1 MTAMSTA
8 VAARMTGA
16 DILKLRK
23 RRSTLIWA
31 LLLTLLPL
39 VLYFVVSAVQHSSNP
54 VAHGP
59 AGGLNGFQDSLR
71 IVALFFGP
79 LAAILVGTDAGAGD
93 SAAGVFRDLVVTGRS
108 RLALFATRVPA
119 ALALT
124 WAIMVLAYALSMIGT
139 FVFADGASTPSASM
153 AVNGFGFTLLST
165 GVICAIAVGLASLT
179 TSRPAALVA
188 LIGWQL
194 IASPILTNIS
204 SLGSAR
210 KLVLR
215 EAIAHFSPVS
225 LDGGHGHG
233 PARGGAV
240 TMGSATAIAVMAVW
254 LVVFLVLGA
263 WRTRTM
269 DA

>member
-1 MTAMSTA
+1 MNATIAL
-8 VAARMTGA
+8 RMTGA
-16 DILKLRK
+16 DFLKLRK
-23 RRSTLIWA
+23 RWGTLIWA
-31 LLLTLLPL
+31 SILTLLPL
-39 VLYFVVSAVQHSSNP
+39 LLYFVIAAAQHSSNP
-54 VAHGP
+54 HEHPP
-59 AGGLNGFQDSLR
+59 AGGVNGFQDSLR

-79 LAAILVGTDAGAGD
+79 LAAILVGADAGAGD

-108 RLALFATRVPA
+108 RVALFATRLPA

-124 WAIMVLAYALSMIGT
+124 WLIAIVGYGLAILGT
-139 FVFADGASTPSASM
+139 FAFAGGTPTPSGAM
-153 AVNGFGFTLLST
+153 VANGFGFTLLST
-165 GVICAIAVGLASLT
+165 GVICVLAVGLASLT
-179 TSRPAALVA
+179 ASRPATLVS

-210 KLVLR
+210 ELVLR
-215 EAIAHFSPVS
+215 EAIAHFSPVD
-225 LDGGHGHG
+225 LDGGGGHG

-240 TMGSATAIAVMAVW
+240 TMGSATAVIVVVVW
-254 LVVFLVLGA
+254 LIVFLALGA

>member
-1 MTAMSTA
+1 MSPA
-8 VAARMTGA
+8 IAARMTRA
-16 DILKLRK
+16 DVLKLRK
-23 RRSTLIWA
+23 RRGTVIWA

-39 VLYFVVSAVQHSSNP
+39 ALYFIIGAAQHSSSP
-54 VAHGP
+54 AEHGP
-59 AGGLNGFQDSLR
+59 AGGMKGFQDSLR
-71 IVALFFGP
+71 VVALFFGP
-79 LAAILVGTDAGAGD
+79 LAAILVGAEAGAGD

-108 RLALFATRVPA
+108 RLMLFASRVPA

-124 WAIMVLAYALSMIGT
+124 WAIVTLAYALSMIGT
-139 FVFADGASTPSASM
+139 FVFAGGTPTPGASTALD
-153 AVNGFGFTLLST
+153 GFGFTLLST
-165 GVICAIAVGLASLT
+165 GVICVVAVGLASLT
-179 TSRPAALVA
+179 TSRPASLVA

-194 IASPILTNIS
+194 IASPILTDIS

-210 KLVLR
+210 RLVLR

-225 LDGGHGHG
+225 LDNGSGHG

-240 TMGSATAIAVMAVW
+240 TMGSATAILVMAVW
-254 LVVFLVLGA
+254 LAVFLVLGA